1 MKYLKKEEKSKP
13 VGLII
18 AVVVLSAAILVLVAL
33 LLWPKSKNLQ
43 VNSPLT
49 TVPSTEPFEVTEAEN
64 PVIPTQAEN
73 PVIPTEAENPVIPTE
88 ADIVETQPSETVS
101 MRIDTPY
108 CELYFPAEWE
118 AQITTTVNQ
127 YDGGC
132 AVAFSGSVED
142 KQAYLFVVLF
152 EEGEKQGNAVGYIT
166 TETGNTIWVYVEM
179 NEQLTDATWT
189 QEQADEIMTMQEGI
203 NHLLTELAQNVAF
216 SAVN

>member
-49 TVPSTEPFEVTEAEN
+49 TVPSTEPFEV
-64 PVIPTQAEN
+64 
-73 PVIPTEAENPVIPTE
+73 TEAENPVIPTE

>member
-18 AVVVLSAAILVLVAL
+18 AVVVLSAVILVLVAL

-49 TVPSTEPFEVTEAEN
+49 TVPSTEPFEV
-64 PVIPTQAEN
+64 
-73 PVIPTEAENPVIPTE
+73 TEAENPVIPTE